1 MAPHY
6 TCERHKATGE
16 CLACKNEQAYAT
28 EEVFRQFSPLP
39 EYDGLRPG
47 DYGQPPNAY
56 SRCPVCGGDT
66 GSCKCVQAG
75 IPPDRLGTSP
85 DSPTPRAQTPGN
97 TDYGGGQNLGWNQY
111 LEDRKA
117 AKERRRDPVVGNLSD
132 RAANP
137 IAQHEYSGGLLSF
150 FGLGGPCNI
159 CGMGKIA
166 NCHL

>member
-85 DSPTPRAQTPGN
+85 DAPHRGAQTPGN
-97 TDYGGGQNLGWNQY
+97 TDYSGGQQQRGWDQWF
-111 LEDRKA
+111 EDRKA
-117 AKERRRDPVVGNLSD
+117 AKDRTGNL
-132 RAANP
+132 AAQTPEAQNKL
-137 IAQHEYSGGLLSF
+137 AQHAYVGGLGSLI
-150 FGLGGPCNI
+150 GLGGPCKI
-159 CGMGKIA
+159 CGLGRIA